1 MSTAKSVGRTRLPKR
16 TFVAIVA
23 VGVVLSLAAC
33 SGSSSGKTAS
43 APGSG
48 TPASAKG
55 AKPANPAGGRFAN
68 RGPIQVQASA
78 ATSGALVAE
87 HVAAGSVV
95 PVTQSQVAAKVAGV
109 VLHVLHNAGDW
120 VQTGEVVV
128 QLDSS
133 QSQLALANA
142 QVALK
147 NAQINLRIGQQNS
160 SQSSPTLSYQLQSA
174 RAALASAQKNYT
186 ATEEL
191 FKSGG
196 ASSSQVDT
204 AQASLQTAQA
214 NVQAAQLA
222 LTQNQQADAQS
233 LAQLQLAVDTAT
245 NQLRQAE
252 LNLQDTQ
259 ISAPFAGQIASV
271 NVTDGE
277 YVGLNTSVFLLVS
290 RTKEVTFGISPADA
304 SSLPPGRQVQFTVS
318 GRTFPATVT
327 QTPSAPINGIVPL
340 IADLSGAQQDLPYGT
355 VGNVSYAVQ
364 VANGT
369 QVPIPALQT
378 DGSVTYVFT
387 IVAGKSHRQ
396 PVTILAETADTAAV
410 TGLAPG
416 AIVISSPPP
425 GLLDGAAVAAV
436 QPATAGTAAASKS
449 GGN

>member
-1 MSTAKSVGRTRLPKR
+1 MSTAKSVGNARLPKR
-16 TFVAIVA
+16 TLVAIIA

-33 SGSSSGKTAS
+33 SGSSSGKTAN
-43 APGSG
+43 A
-48 TPASAKG
+48 PASGNPAEAKG
-55 AKPANPAGGRFAN
+55 TKPGDPAAGRFAN

-78 ATSGALVAE
+78 AISGALIAE
-87 HVAAGSVV
+87 HVAAGSIV

-120 VQTGEVVV
+120 VQAGDVVV

-133 QSQLALANA
+133 QSRLALSNA

-160 SQSSPTLSYQLQSA
+160 SQSNPTLTYQLQSA
-174 RAALASAQKNYT
+174 KAALSSAQKNYT

-196 ASSSQVDT
+196 ASASQVDT
-204 AQASLQTAQA
+204 AQAGLQTAQA

-259 ISAPFAGQIASV
+259 ISAPFSGQIASV

-290 RTKEVTFGISPADA
+290 KAKEVNFGISPADA

-318 GRTFPATVT
+318 GQTFPATVI

-340 IADLSGAQQDLPYGT
+340 IAKLSGSQQDLPYGT
-355 VGNVSYAVQ
+355 VGNVAYSVQ

-378 DGSVTYVFT
+378 DGSETYVFT
-387 IVAGKSHRQ
+387 IVTGKSHKQ
-396 PVTILAETADTAAV
+396 PVTILAETSDIAAV
-410 TGLAPG
+410 SGLAPG
-416 AIVISSPPP
+416 SIVISSPPP
-425 GLLDGAAVAAV
+425 GLLEGAAVAAV
-436 QPATAGTAAASKS
+436 QPAKAGTATAGKS